1 MAYKKPEEKV
11 CNILYLDRAVDDF
24 VNGIYNGYNTENTLN
39 EMIRR
44 SSNGG
49 LLGLEKAKIKLLKAA
64 LPKLN
69 NHIDEFQKDLSNIV
83 LRLEEDVV
91 SDANSIRN
99 GTSHFNF
106 DYESEVKAI
115 ENIKYEMN
123 KFERSLNDSSYLIK
137 QLEKQSQQNI

>member
-11 CNILYLDRAVDDF
+11 CNILYFDRAVDDF

-39 EMIRR
+39 EMLKRN
-44 SSNGG
+44 SNGG
-49 LLGLEKAKIKLLKAA
+49 LLGIEKVKVKLLKAA
-64 LPKLN
+64 LPQLN
-69 NHIDEFQKDLSNIV
+69 NHIDEFHKDLSDIV

-123 KFERSLNDSSYLIK
+123 KFERAFNETTYIIK
-137 QLEKQSQQNI
+137 QLENQSS

>member
-1 MAYKKPEEKV
+1 
-11 CNILYLDRAVDDF
+11 
-24 VNGIYNGYNTENTLN
+24 
-39 EMIRR
+39 MIRR